1 MSYSLGMLGDE
12 ANGFKK
18 SKIYSK
24 IGVGILI
31 KNENLVF
38 NTFQI
43 SLSFYPIIPGR
54 GNNIFKI
61 NSFSTADFGF
71 RDFEIGKPG
80 PVVFR

>member
-1 MSYSLGMLGDE
+1 MLGDE
-12 ANGFKK
+12 ANGFKN

-24 IGVGILI
+24 IGVGVQN

-43 SLSFYPIIPGR
+43 SLSSYPIIPGR
-54 GNNIFKI
+54 GNNIFKM

-71 RDFEIGKPG
+71 RNFEIGNPE